1 MLRTLTA
8 AALLA
13 LTVNAAPAETL
24 SDRIHAAAV
33 KACAVEAGGV
43 LPLSHYR
50 AITAACVRRV
60 SATAE
65 TKYQASAAAKTMAA
79 TASN

>member
-1 MLRTLTA
+1 MLRTLA
-8 AALLA
+8 IAVLLA
-13 LTVNAAPAETL
+13 LTVSAAPAETL
-24 SDRIHAAAV
+24 SDRIHTAAV

-43 LPLSHYR
+43 LPLAHYR

-65 TKYQASAAAKTMAA
+65 TKYQASASAKTMAA